1 MHGSWNM
8 HGNDALQPPQPTD
21 VCWEHWRP
29 SPISWLPK
37 AAVLVRYSLVCRFHG
52 QADVCPALA
61 APGAPLPLRGHV
73 KLNPSPVGCTAIIG
87 KQGTGTALSGKGKIM
102 AVT

>member
-1 MHGSWNM
+1 MLG
-8 HGNDALQPPQPTD
+8 ALEAQPHVLASQ
-21 VCWEHWRP
+21 
-29 SPISWLPK
+29 
-37 AAVLVRYSLVCRFHG
+37 AAVLVLYSLVCRFHG

-61 APGAPLPLRGHV
+61 APGVPLPLRGHV